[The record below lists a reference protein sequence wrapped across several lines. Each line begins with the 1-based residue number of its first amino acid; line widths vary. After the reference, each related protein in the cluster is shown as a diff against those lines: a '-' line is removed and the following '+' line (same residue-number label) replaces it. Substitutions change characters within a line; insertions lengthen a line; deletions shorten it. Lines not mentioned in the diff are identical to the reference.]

1 MTDKFNFKG
10 DFMNPKQETHSQSAD
25 LQGFKTY
32 FFRKFFRSPTAIIG
46 LIIIFTSIFIAIFA
60 PLIAPYDPFEMSLAR
75 SHQPPS
81 RAHPLGT
88 DFFGR
93 DIMSRIFFGARI
105 SLIMGITVV
114 AIRASIG
121 IILGLIAGYY
131 RGWIESVIM
140 RLTDAVIAFPGILLA
155 LAIMAFRGQGLF
167 NVMIALSVVG
177 WTGYARLVR
186 SEVISLREREYIT
199 AAKALGMHDYRVIF
213 AHILPNCLASLIVFA
228 TIGIA
233 APIISEAGLSFLGL
247 GARSDEITWG
257 FMLSTG
263 RQYLRQAWWAVTF
276 PGLAIMFV
284 VLGFNLLGDGLRDA
298 LDPKLKR

>member
-1 MTDKFNFKG
+1 MESNGKSR
-10 DFMNPKQETHSQSAD
+10 QELSD
-25 LQGFKTY
+25 IQGFKTY
-32 FFRKFFRSPTAIIG
+32 FYRKFFRSPTAIIG
-46 LIIIFTSIFIAIFA
+46 LVIIMTSIIIAVFA
-60 PLIAPYDPFEMSLAR
+60 PYLATYDPFEMSLAR

-93 DIMSRIFFGARI
+93 DIMSRIFYGARI
-105 SLIMGITVV
+105 SLIMGLAVV
-114 AIRASIG
+114 GIRASIG
-121 IILGLIAGYY
+121 IVLGLIAGYY
-131 RGWIESVIM
+131 RGHIESIIM

-186 SEVISLREREYIT
+186 SEVISLREREYVT
-199 AAKALGMHDYRVIF
+199 AARALGMRDIRVITR
-213 AHILPNCLASLIVFA
+213 HILPNCMASLIVFA
-228 TIGIA
+228 TVGIA